1 MDKINR
7 LFSKVFAFFYLLTKV
22 SFKKRNKKNEKLPDI
37 VVWIKVNPI
46 TKFFSYLKYNDLLAD
61 LSIIIALQRR
71 RENFKIVFGSQIGEV
86 NNKNIFYSISESCN
100 PYMLANY
107 SMSLYFT
114 LKLIESQNNI
124 LFPKIENVLL
134 WENKAYMH
142 RKFKELDISNPE
154 TIILDRNDSIE
165 QIKLPT
171 FPLLVKEIHS
181 AGSRGIHLVNDNK
194 ELVKVIDEIFSKGHK
209 EILIQKLVN
218 MRKDLRLVLRGDKIV
233 SFYWRINPDNKWK
246 PTATSFG
253 GFTRF
258 DDFPN
263 IWLSLFIEY
272 LKRLELET
280 AAFDITWENDDI
292 SSLPLVLEVSP
303 SYQLNP
309 ELPSNY
315 KNIPYKTWKKK
326 LFIKNSYYKEYVDV
340 VLENNL
346 SLVDLH
352 LSLINQNK
360 T

>member
-1 MDKINR
+1 MVKINR
-7 LFSKVFAFFYLLTKV
+7 LFSKVFAFFYLLSKV
-22 SFKKRNKKNEKLPDI
+22 SFKKSSNKNETFPDI

-46 TKFFSYLKYNDLLAD
+46 TNIISYLKYNDLLAD
-61 LSIIIALQRR
+61 LSIIIALQKRSK
-71 RENFKIVFGSQIGEV
+71 NFKIVFGSQIGHV
-86 NNKNIFYSISESCN
+86 NNSNIFYSISETCN

-107 SMSLYFT
+107 SKSLYFT

-134 WENKAYMH
+134 WENKGYMH
-142 RKFKELDISNPE
+142 RKFEKLEISNPE
-154 TIILDRNDSIE
+154 TIIFDRNDIIE
-165 QIKLPT
+165 QVKLPS

-181 AGSRGIHLVNDNK
+181 AGSRGIHLVNDYK
-194 ELVKVIDEIFSKGHK
+194 ELIKVIDDIFSKGHK
-209 EILIQKLVN
+209 ELLIQKLVN
-218 MRKDLRLVLRGDKIV
+218 MRKDLRLVLCGDKIV
-233 SFYWRINPDNKWK
+233 SYYWRINPDNIWK

-263 IWLSLFIEY
+263 KWLSLFIEY

-280 AAFDITWENDDI
+280 AAFDIAWENDDI

-309 ELPSNY
+309 ELPTNY

-326 LFIKNSYYKEYVDV
+326 LFIKNSYYKEYVDI

-346 SLVDLH
+346 RLVDLH
-352 LSLINQNK
+352 LSLLN
-360 T
+360 